1 VREIKGGALIYSFT
15 WTTSAYRIINL
26 KTRLMKR
33 FKVTYN
39 YFDGGKK
46 RVGIR
51 ILEALD
57 RDHAIMIMAMWPR
70 LILKVEQYEKI

>member
-1 VREIKGGALIYSFT
+1 MCKEMITIN
-15 WTTSAYRIINL
+15 TT
-26 KTRLMKR
+26 LMKR

-46 RVGIR
+46 RIAVR

-57 RDHAIMIMAMWPR
+57 RDHAIMLMAMWPK

>member
-1 VREIKGGALIYSFT
+1 MRKLVMMCREMI
-15 WTTSAYRIINL
+15 TTNTI
-26 KTRLMKR
+26 LMKR

-46 RVGIR
+46 RIAVR

-57 RDHAIMIMAMWPR
+57 RDHAIMIMAMWPK
-70 LILKVEQYEKI
+70 LILKVEQYESRSN

>member
-1 VREIKGGALIYSFT
+1 MRRLDIMCKEMIT
-15 WTTSAYRIINL
+15 IN
-26 KTRLMKR
+26 TISMKR

-46 RVGIR
+46 RIAVR

-57 RDHAIMIMAMWPR
+57 RDHAIMLMAMWPK
-70 LILKVEQYEKI
+70 LILKVEQYDSRSN

>member
-1 VREIKGGALIYSFT
+1 MMCKEMIT
-15 WTTSAYRIINL
+15 IN
-26 KTRLMKR
+26 TISMKR

-46 RVGIR
+46 RIAIR

-57 RDHAIMIMAMWPR
+57 RDHAIMIMAMWPK
-70 LILKVEQYEKI
+70 LILKVELYEKIQSMDRGQYGG

>member
-1 VREIKGGALIYSFT
+1 MCKEMIT
-15 WTTSAYRIINL
+15 IN
-26 KTRLMKR
+26 TISMKR

-46 RVGIR
+46 RIAIR

-57 RDHAIMIMAMWPR
+57 RDHAIMIMAMWPK
-70 LILKVEQYEKI
+70 LILKVEQYDSRSN

>member
-1 VREIKGGALIYSFT
+1 
-15 WTTSAYRIINL
+15 
-26 KTRLMKR
+26 MKR

-46 RVGIR
+46 RIAVR

-57 RDHAIMIMAMWPR
+57 RDHAIMLMAMWPK
-70 LILKVEQYEKI
+70 LILKVEIKILSKLNKFYF